1 MYLGRKLRKCPPVLG
16 VSRAAAFG
24 EGRPRAPGPGHHR
37 LADVEMLPPLPA
49 PEKII
54 CVGINYPE
62 RATEYKDRAAE
73 KPKYP
78 NLFCRFPGSL
88 VGHGAPI
95 VRPKVS
101 EKFDYEGEIVLV
113 IGREGRHVSLDRA
126 LGLIGGLT
134 LGNEG
139 SVRDWLR
146 HGTLNVTQGKNF
158 DNSGSLG
165 PWIVPADDLDP
176 GKPLHLTTRVN
187 GELRQDDTT
196 DRLTW
201 GFAWLINYIS
211 TFMTLR
217 PGDLIWTG
225 TPTGAGG
232 HQTPP
237 NWLKPGDVVEVEGP
251 EIGVLRNT
259 GVDESG
265 GGRRGVRR
273 RRIFELGI
281 RAALRQQE
289 VQFRGDP
296 GVPVALLPPRLHR
309 HQPQEGHR
317 QAQGPGGQAH
327 RGRALHHDGR
337 DLHPRHAAAR

>member
-1 MYLGRKLRKCPPVLG
+1 MSATRLTSFKIHGRATFGAVIDAGIIDLGGRLGGRYPSLLALIRAGEAGLKDERAALTAWADYQLAEVEFLPPVL
-16 VSRAAAFG
+16 
-24 EGRPRAPGPGHHR
+24 
-37 LADVEMLPPLPA
+37 A

-62 RATEYKDRAAE
+62 RTAEYKDGRE

-78 NLFCRFPGSL
+78 NLFVRFPGSL
-88 VGHGAPI
+88 VGHQQALI
-95 VRPKVS
+95 RPKVS

-113 IGREGRHVSLDRA
+113 IGREGRNVPRDRT
-126 LGLIGGLT
+126 LWMIYGLT

-165 PWIVPADDLDP
+165 PWIVPAADLDP
-176 GKPLHLTTRVN
+176 GKPLRVTTHVN
-187 GELRQDDTT
+187 GELRQQDTT

-211 TFMTLR
+211 TFTTLR

-232 HQTPP
+232 HHTPP
-237 NWLKPGDVVEVEGP
+237 KWLKPGDVVEVEVP
-251 EIGVLRNT
+251 EIGVLRNAV
-259 GVDESG
+259 VDEG
-265 GGRRGVRR
+265 
-273 RRIFELGI
+273 
-281 RAALRQQE
+281 
-289 VQFRGDP
+289 
-296 GVPVALLPPRLHR
+296 
-309 HQPQEGHR
+309 
-317 QAQGPGGQAH
+317 
-327 RGRALHHDGR
+327 
-337 DLHPRHAAAR
+337 

>member
-1 MYLGRKLRKCPPVLG
+1 MAALRLATFKAGSRMSYGAVTDAGIIDLGKKLAKYPALLDVFRAGAVG
-16 VSRAAAFG
+16 EARAAATG
-24 EGRPRAPGPGHHR
+24 APDYQ
-37 LADVEMLPPLPA
+37 LKDVTMLPPIPQ

-54 CVGINYPE
+54 CVGINYPD
-62 RATEYKDRAAE
+62 RGAEYKTGAVQA
-73 KPKYP
+73 PNKYP
-78 NLFCRFPGSL
+78 NLFQRFPTSL
-88 VGHGAPI
+88 VGDGQPI

-101 EKFDYEGEIVLV
+101 DKFDYEGEIVLV
-113 IGREGRHVSLDRA
+113 MGKEGRHIPEDKA
-126 LGLIGGLT
+126 LSYIGGLT

-176 GKPLHLTTRVN
+176 AKPLRVTTKVN
-187 GELRQDDTT
+187 GALRQDDTT

-201 GFAWLINYIS
+201 DFAWLINYIS
-211 TFMTLR
+211 TFATLK

-237 NWLKPGDVVEVEGP
+237 AWLKPGDVVEVAVP

-259 GVDESG
+259 VVDE
-265 GGRRGVRR
+265 
-273 RRIFELGI
+273 
-281 RAALRQQE
+281 A
-289 VQFRGDP
+289 
-296 GVPVALLPPRLHR
+296 
-309 HQPQEGHR
+309 
-317 QAQGPGGQAH
+317 
-327 RGRALHHDGR
+327 
-337 DLHPRHAAAR
+337 

>member
-1 MYLGRKLRKCPPVLG
+1 MRLASFQVNGRSSYGAVVGDGIIDLARRLKYPTLLDLFRG
-16 VSRAAAFG
+16 NAIGEARAAAS
-24 EGRPRAPGPGHHR
+24 GPADLK
-37 LADVEMLPPLPA
+37 LADVELQPPIRA
-49 PEKII
+49 AEKII

-62 RATEYKDRAAE
+62 RSAEYKDRAAAVD

-78 NLFCRFPGSL
+78 NLFVRFPGSL

-113 IGREGRHVSLDRA
+113 IGREGRHVPTERA

-146 HGTLNVTQGKNF
+146 HGSLNVTQGKNF
-158 DNSGSLG
+158 DCSGSIG
-165 PWIVPADDLDP
+165 PWIVSADELDP
-176 GKPLHLTTRVN
+176 AKPLHLSTKVN
-187 GELRQDDTT
+187 GQLRQDDTT
-196 DRLTW
+196 DRLSW
-201 GFAWLINYIS
+201 GFAWLINYIT
-211 TFMTLR
+211 TFTTLR

-237 NWLKPGDVVEVEGP
+237 QWLKPGDVVEVEVT

-259 GVDESG
+259 VVDE
-265 GGRRGVRR
+265 R
-273 RRIFELGI
+273 
-281 RAALRQQE
+281 
-289 VQFRGDP
+289 
-296 GVPVALLPPRLHR
+296 
-309 HQPQEGHR
+309 
-317 QAQGPGGQAH
+317 
-327 RGRALHHDGR
+327 
-337 DLHPRHAAAR
+337 